1 MEKYP
6 YCSIGAITARDKSG
20 HLVKGSGALISN
32 YFVITA
38 AHVVFNRKQGP
49 LYMSSTSEEDKK
61 YGASYKNIKFYP
73 AAYDKL

>member
-38 AHVVFNRKQGP
+38 AHVVFNRK
-49 LYMSSTSEEDKK
+49 YSF
-61 YGASYKNIKFYP
+61 IHFY
-73 AAYDKL
+73 